1 MGPPD
6 RCEHAARIINDLL
19 QSLRVS
25 DVVCA
30 EWAGKWEGRLV
41 ACINHPISSLPCRV
55 VPQALQGVLVC
66 PQEAEVE
73 VGAKATGALQVGR

>member
-1 MGPPD
+1 MT
-6 RCEHAARIINDLL
+6 
-19 QSLRVS
+19 
-25 DVVCA
+25 
-30 EWAGKWEGRLV
+30 
-41 ACINHPISSLPCRV
+41 SSKASGV